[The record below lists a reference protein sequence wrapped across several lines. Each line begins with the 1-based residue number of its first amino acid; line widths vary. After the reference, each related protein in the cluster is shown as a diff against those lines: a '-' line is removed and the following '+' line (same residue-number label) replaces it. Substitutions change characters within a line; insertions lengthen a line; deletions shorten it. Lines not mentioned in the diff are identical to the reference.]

1 MQEGEEK
8 PGPDVK
14 AGIASRANNNIAA
27 TAGRDVTDEARLLA
41 RET

>member
-14 AGIASRANNNIAA
+14 AGIASRANSNTVAA
-27 TAGRDVTDEARLLA
+27 AGRDTTDEDRLLA
-41 RET
+41 RES